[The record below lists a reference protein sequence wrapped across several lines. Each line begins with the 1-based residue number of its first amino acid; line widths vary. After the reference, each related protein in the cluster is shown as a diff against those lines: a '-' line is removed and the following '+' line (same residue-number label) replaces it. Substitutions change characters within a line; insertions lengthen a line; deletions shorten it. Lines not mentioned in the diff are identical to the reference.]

1 MPSWYTGVGT
11 GGDSVPLGTESLPR
25 PMLTWFMSL
34 YGAAGS
40 QCFDVIHLTQCII
53 FQIIYMT
60 YPLYG

>member
-1 MPSWYTGVGT
+1 MPSWYTNVGT
-11 GGDSVPLGTESLPR
+11 GSVWVRLGTESLPR

-34 YGAAGS
+34 YGADGS
-40 QCFDVIHLTQCII
+40 QFFYVIHLIQCII